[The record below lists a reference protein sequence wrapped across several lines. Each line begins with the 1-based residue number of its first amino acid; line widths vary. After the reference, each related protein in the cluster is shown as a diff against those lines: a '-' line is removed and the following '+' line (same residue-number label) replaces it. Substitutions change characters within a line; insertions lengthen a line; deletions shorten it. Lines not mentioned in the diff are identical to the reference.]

1 MRSILFTILFLLGTS
16 CFVRAQSLTK
26 APELNLKDLHGRP
39 VKLSSYKGKV
49 VLLNFWATWCA
60 PCRTEIPDLVKK
72 QTKYWK
78 SGLRVIGVTEP
89 PWKTVEVRGAIT
101 QLKINYPI
109 ALGTSET
116 KSLFDDSDVLP
127 LTIVI
132 DREGNVRDVIKG
144 VLYEDEFEEK
154 IKPLLVGEK
163 LLNTKALR
171 LEDTKKN

>member
-1 MRSILFTILFLLGTS
+1 MRFILLTILLLPGMSWFAKAQTS
-16 CFVRAQSLTK
+16 TR
-26 APELNLKDLHGRP
+26 APELNLKDLHGRS
-39 VKLSSYKGKV
+39 VKLSNYKGKV

-89 PWKTVEVRGAIT
+89 PWKTVEVRHAIT
-101 QLKINYPI
+101 QLKVNYPV

-116 KSLFDDSDVLP
+116 KLLFDESDVLP

-154 IKPLLVGEK
+154 IKPLLVGK
-163 LLNTKALR
+163 
-171 LEDTKKN
+171 